1 MPSTAFDSFY
11 LKDRFGS
18 AAMRAI
24 WEDRAMIQRWLEV
37 EAALAAVEADLRIVP
52 RSAAREIA
60 RRARVELLDLP
71 AMKRDF
77 DASWN
82 PVMPLVDALR
92 RVLRPASA
100 RWVHWGAT
108 SKNIMDTATALQI
121 KDSYAVVLAEIDAIA
136 ELLATLAVRHR
147 DTLMA
152 GRTHGQH
159 ALPITF
165 GYKVAVWLD
174 ELMRQRDRLLE
185 SRDRVLVG
193 EFGGAVGTLAS
204 LGRKGLRVQDRL
216 MRRLGL
222 GVPIVP
228 TKTAGDRFAEFFI
241 LLAML
246 SGTLGKIGQNIYN
259 LQQTDIDEVTEFVEG
274 KVGSSAM
281 PHKLNPVASGS
292 VVLLGRL
299 LRSRAAPALEYVHTE
314 WEDDHRQGETA
325 WSFAP
330 EVCLL
335 IGCQL
340 VLTKRLLG
348 SLVVKPQNMLRNL
361 DRSGG
366 VVLSEAVMMALAE
379 KIGRDRAHALVLEI
393 SRDALKRRM
402 TFRKAVAAHPEV
414 RRRLSPRRLASW
426 STGTR
431 SAWPPSSWTV
441 WSSRTRPSAAA
452 GRGRGADASSA
463 PAARG
468 GSGGLALQQA
478 LLALDAPAV
487 AGQAAA
493 AADHAVAGD
502 DHRHRVRGAR
512 ARHGPRRRGLADA
525 ACDLAVRP
533 RLAARDRLQLLPH
546 AALEGGRAKVQR

>member
-24 WEDRAMIQRWLEV
+24 WEDRAMIQRWLDV
-37 EAALAAVEADLRIVP
+37 EAALAAVEADLGIVP

-108 SKNIMDTATALQI
+108 SKNIMDTGTALQI
-121 KDSYAVVLAEIDAIA
+121 KDSYAVVLAEVDAIA

-147 DTLMA
+147 ETVMA

-185 SRDRVLVG
+185 SRGRVLVG
-193 EFGGAVGTLAS
+193 EFGGAVGTLAA

-222 GVPIVP
+222 GVPVVP

-246 SGTLGKIGQNIYN
+246 SGTLGKIGQNVYN

-274 KVGSSAM
+274 KIGSSAM

-299 LRSRAAPALEYVHTE
+299 LRSRAGPALEYVHTE

-348 SLVVKPQNMLRNL
+348 SLVVKPENMLRNL

-393 SRDALKRRM
+393 SRDALARKVA
-402 TFRKAVAAHPEV
+402 FRKAVAAHPEV
-414 RRRLSPRRLASW
+414 RRRLSPRRLASVLEYKN
-426 STGTR
+426 SLGL
-431 SAWPPSSWTV
+431 SSEFV
-441 WSSRTRPSAAA
+441 DRVVAAHQAERRRRRRP
-452 GRGRGADASSA
+452 RGR
-463 PAARG
+463 
-468 GSGGLALQQA
+468 
-478 LLALDAPAV
+478 
-487 AGQAAA
+487 
-493 AADHAVAGD
+493 
-502 DHRHRVRGAR
+502 
-512 ARHGPRRRGLADA
+512 
-525 ACDLAVRP
+525 
-533 RLAARDRLQLLPH
+533 RLP
-546 AALEGGRAKVQR
+546 